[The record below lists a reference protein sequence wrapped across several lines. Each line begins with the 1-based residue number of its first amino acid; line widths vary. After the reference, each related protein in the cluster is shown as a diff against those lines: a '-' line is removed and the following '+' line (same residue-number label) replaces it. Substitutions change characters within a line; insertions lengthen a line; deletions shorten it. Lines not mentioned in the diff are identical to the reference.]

1 MGRCRPRKGIEVHPR
16 TKPSLLETVRVTY
29 TPKMQC
35 CLGCLMLLGPRLTL
49 FVLFLTSNWL
59 GRAYESNLWG
69 FLGFLFLPWTTLA
82 YAYAMNE
89 GGGLQGPYLALW
101 IIALLTD
108 LFFTRQNS
116 SKDSGTRVKVTKIM
130 RGKPDA
136 RTVDAKVIDIDRE
149 E

>member
-1 MGRCRPRKGIEVHPR
+1 
-16 TKPSLLETVRVTY
+16 
-29 TPKMQC
+29 
-35 CLGCLMLLGPRLTL
+35 MLLGPRLTL

-149 E
+149 D